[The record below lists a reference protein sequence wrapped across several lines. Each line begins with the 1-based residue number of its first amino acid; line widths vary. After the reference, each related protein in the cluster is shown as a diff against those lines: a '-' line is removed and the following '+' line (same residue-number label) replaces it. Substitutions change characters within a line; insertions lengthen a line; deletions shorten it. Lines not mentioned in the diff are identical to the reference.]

1 MQQNAPTIYA
11 YPGLDELL
19 RDLPAS
25 AHKSL
30 LPGAQGKP
38 ITERPATK

>member
-1 MQQNAPTIYA
+1 
-11 YPGLDELL
+11 LDELL
-19 RDLPAS
+19 RDLPGS
-25 AHKSL
+25 GHKSP